1 MEMLP
6 EELRKLRES
15 DPDLAQVLDAFARLD
30 SVYRGA
36 LKAMGAIPEQSFR
49 VANSAEVTVSFDPS
63 GPGGSPTIDVC
74 INNVLNSPV
83 EVPHAPTGESG

>member
-30 SVYRGA
+30 AVYRGA
-36 LKAMGAIPEQSFR
+36 LKAMGAIPERSIQ
-49 VANSAEVTVSFDPS
+49 VANSAEVTVSFDSS
-63 GPGGSPTIDVC
+63 GPGVGST
-74 INNVLNSPV
+74 NR
-83 EVPHAPTGESG
+83 